1 MPQTIVLLVCLAGT
15 PPSQDEEVFARPG
28 IVHAAAPATA
38 GDRAWAVI
46 AHWLGACTGRL
57 ERLGL
62 QRREGA

>member
-15 PPSQDEEVFARPG
+15 PPTPGLEGLSRPE
-28 IVHAAAPATA
+28 IVHAATPATA
-38 GDRAWAVI
+38 GDRAWALI

-62 QRREGA
+62 QRGEGA